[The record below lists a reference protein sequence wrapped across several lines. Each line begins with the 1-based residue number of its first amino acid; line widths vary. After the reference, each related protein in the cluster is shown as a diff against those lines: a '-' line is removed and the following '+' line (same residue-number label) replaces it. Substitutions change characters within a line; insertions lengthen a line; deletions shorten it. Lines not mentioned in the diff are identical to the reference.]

1 MIKNEQLKLI
11 EGEFLHEEA
20 KEILT
25 NIFFAK
31 INFHRTKNFSSQE
44 RFGIDDERATERI
57 PALEKEIDKLEKIIA
72 EARVQNKKLIIS
84 SEITISLSS
93 D

>member
-1 MIKNEQLKLI
+1 MTKNEQLKLI

-25 NIFFAK
+25 NIFSAK
-31 INFHRTKNFSSQE
+31 INFHRSKNFSSQE
-44 RFGIDDERATERI
+44 RFGKDDERALERI
-57 PALEKEIDKLEKIIA
+57 PALEKEIDKLEKILFEA
-72 EARVQNKKLIIS
+72 EVQNKTLLIS
-84 SEITISLSS
+84 SEINISLSN